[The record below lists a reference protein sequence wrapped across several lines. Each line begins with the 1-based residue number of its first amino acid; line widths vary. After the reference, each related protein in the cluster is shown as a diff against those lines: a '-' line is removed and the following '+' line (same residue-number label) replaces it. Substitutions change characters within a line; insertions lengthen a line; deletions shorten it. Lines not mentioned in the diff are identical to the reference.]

1 MTKRVNIKNISVGK
15 GCPLVF
21 IAGPCVIESYESCLK
36 LAEKMKIVFESQKI
50 SFIFK
55 ASYDKANRTSVNSY
69 RGPGVKEGMKILSD
83 IKKRLDIPVLSDV
96 HCKEDIPTVAG
107 ILDVIQIPAFLCRQ
121 TDLILSAGKTGK
133 PINIKKGQFLAPWDM
148 KAVVEKIQS
157 TGNEDILLTER
168 GTCFGYNNLV
178 SDMRSLV
185 IMRELGYPVIYD
197 ATHSVQLPGGQGNAS
212 GGERNMVAPLA
223 RAAVATGC
231 DGVFLEVH
239 ETPEKA
245 LSDAKPP
252 DYLILPKIHVQKGLP
267 FGIDVGAVF
276 STVPGSNITLFGG
289 EVKYAVLK
297 GSIVS
302 PAVAVRGT
310 YTTLSG
316 VDDID
321 ASTYSLDASVSKGF
335 GPITPY
341 AGLGQVWISASENVN
356 DSLINLDD
364 VSTSATKLFL
374 GAKLKILLVSIVL
387 QADISDVNMYSARA
401 NVSF

>member
-21 IAGPCVIESYESCLK
+21 IAGPCVIESYESCLE
-36 LAEKMKIVFESQKI
+36 LAEKLKIIFESQKV

-55 ASYDKANRTSVNSY
+55 ASYDKANRTSVSSY

-83 IKKRLDIPVLSDV
+83 IKKQLDIPVLSDV

-121 TDLILSAGKTGK
+121 TDLILSAGETGK

-245 LSDAKPP
+245 LSDASTM
-252 DYLILPKIHVQKGLP
+252 LPLKDLSVLLKQVLEIHKVVQ
-267 FGIDVGAVF
+267 
-276 STVPGSNITLFGG
+276 T
-289 EVKYAVLK
+289 
-297 GSIVS
+297 
-302 PAVAVRGT
+302 
-310 YTTLSG
+310 
-316 VDDID
+316 
-321 ASTYSLDASVSKGF
+321 
-335 GPITPY
+335 
-341 AGLGQVWISASENVN
+341 IS
-356 DSLINLDD
+356 
-364 VSTSATKLFL
+364 
-374 GAKLKILLVSIVL
+374 
-387 QADISDVNMYSARA
+387 
-401 NVSF
+401 